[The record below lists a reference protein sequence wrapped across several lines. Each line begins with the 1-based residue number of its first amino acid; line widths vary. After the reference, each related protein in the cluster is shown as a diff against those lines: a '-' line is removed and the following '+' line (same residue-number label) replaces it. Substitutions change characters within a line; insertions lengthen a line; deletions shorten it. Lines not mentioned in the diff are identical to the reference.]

1 MYRLFE
7 SIRLSNG
14 KFYRLDLHQIRIN
27 HSFITIFKK
36 QPSWSLQVVLDSS
49 DVPQAGLYKCRV
61 VYDEHSV
68 QIEFVPYS
76 MKPIQSL
83 KLVIDDAAN
92 YEHKWEDRTQLQA
105 AFVNKGD
112 CDDILI
118 VKNGLITDSLFANI
132 VFYKD
137 GNWFT
142 PKSYLLKGTMR
153 QYLLQVNRIE
163 EADITL
169 DNFRTYKYFKLIN
182 ALFEWDGLETDV
194 SKIR

>member
-14 KFYRLDLHQIRIN
+14 KLFRLELHQTRIN
-27 HSFITIFKK
+27 RSFITIFKK
-36 QPSWSLQVVLDSS
+36 QPSWSLPVVLDSL
-49 DVPQAGLYKCRV
+49 DVPQEGLYKCRV

-68 QIEFVPYS
+68 QIEFVPYNL
-76 MKPIQSL
+76 KPIQTL
-83 KLVIDDAAN
+83 RLVVDDAVS

-105 AFVNKGD
+105 AFANKGD
-112 CDDILI
+112 CDDVLI
-118 VKNGLITDSLFANI
+118 VKNGLITDTLFANI

-153 QYLLQVNRIE
+153 QYLLEANRIE
-163 EADITL
+163 EADITI

-182 ALFEWDGLETDV
+182 ALFEWDGLKTDV